1 MATTPDPKADP
12 KAAAPKTPEVKADPK
27 AAAPKTPEVK
37 VEYIRAVYGRM
48 VDPLTALEYTGIPS
62 ELYKRTS
69 WVDSQ
74 LEANKLELCDPLDQP
89 TDE

>member
-1 MATTPDPKADP
+1 MATNPDPKADP
-12 KAAAPKTPEVKADPK
+12 KAAAPKTPEVKAPEVK
-27 AAAPKTPEVK
+27 APEVK

-74 LEANKLELCDPLDQP
+74 LEAKKLELCDPLDQP

>member
-1 MATTPDPKADP
+1 MATNPDPKADP
-12 KAAAPKTPEVKADPK
+12 KAAAPKTPEAKAP
-27 AAAPKTPEVK
+27 
-37 VEYIRAVYGRM
+37 YIRAVYGRM

-74 LEANKLELCDPLDQP
+74 LEAKKLELCDPP
-89 TDE
+89 EEAAA

>member
-12 KAAAPKTPEVKADPK
+12 KAAAPKTPEVKAPK
-27 AAAPKTPEVK
+27 AQ
-37 VEYIRAVYGRM
+37 YIRAVYGRM
-48 VDPLTALEYTGIPS
+48 VDPLTALEYTGTPS

-74 LEANKLELCDPLDQP
+74 LEAKKLELCDPLDQP
-89 TDE
+89 ADK

>member
-12 KAAAPKTPEVKADPK
+12 KAAAPKTPEVKAPK
-27 AAAPKTPEVK
+27 A
-37 VEYIRAVYGRM
+37 EYIRAVYGRM

-74 LEANKLELCDPLDQP
+74 LEAKKLELCDPP
-89 TDE
+89 EEAAA

>member
-1 MATTPDPKADP
+1 MATNPDPKADP
-12 KAAAPKTPEVKADPK
+12 KAAAPKTPEVK
-27 AAAPKTPEVK
+27 TPK

-74 LEANKLELCDPLDQP
+74 LEAKKLELCDPPEQEAA
-89 TDE
+89 T

>member
-12 KAAAPKTPEVKADPK
+12 KAAAPKTPEVKAP
-27 AAAPKTPEVK
+27 K

-48 VDPLTALEYTGIPS
+48 VDPLTALEYTGVPS

-74 LEANKLELCDPLDQP
+74 LEAKKLELCDPP
-89 TDE
+89 EPADE

>member
-12 KAAAPKTPEVKADPK
+12 KARTPEVK
-27 AAAPKTPEVK
+27 TQ
-37 VEYIRAVYGRM
+37 YIRAVYGRM

-74 LEANKLELCDPLDQP
+74 LEAKKLELCDPLDQP
-89 TDE
+89 ADK

>member
-1 MATTPDPKADP
+1 MATTPDPKAGP
-12 KAAAPKTPEVKADPK
+12 KAAAPKAPEA
-27 AAAPKTPEVK
+27 K

-48 VDPLTALEYTGIPS
+48 VDPLTALEYTGVPS

-74 LEANKLELCDPLDQP
+74 LEAKKLELCDPP
-89 TDE
+89 EEAAA

>member
-1 MATTPDPKADP
+1 MATTPDPKTDP
-12 KAAAPKTPEVKADPK
+12 KAAAPKTPEA
-27 AAAPKTPEVK
+27 KTPK

-48 VDPLTALEYTGIPS
+48 VDPLTGLEYTGIPS

-74 LEANKLELCDPLDQP
+74 LEAKKLELCDPP
-89 TDE
+89 EKEAAA

>member
-1 MATTPDPKADP
+1 MATTPDPKADL
-12 KAAAPKTPEVKADPK
+12 KAAAPKTPEA
-27 AAAPKTPEVK
+27 K

-74 LEANKLELCDPLDQP
+74 LEAKKLELCDPLDQP

>member
-1 MATTPDPKADP
+1 MATNPDPKADP
-12 KAAAPKTPEVKADPK
+12 KAAAPKTPETKA
-27 AAAPKTPEVK
+27 PEAK

-74 LEANKLELCDPLDQP
+74 LEAKKLELCDPLDQP

>member
-12 KAAAPKTPEVKADPK
+12 KAAAPKTL
-27 AAAPKTPEVK
+27 EVK

-48 VDPLTALEYTGIPS
+48 VDPLTALEYSGIPS

-74 LEANKLELCDPLDQP
+74 LEAKKLELCDPLDQP

>member
-12 KAAAPKTPEVKADPK
+12 KAATPKTPKAQ
-27 AAAPKTPEVK
+27 
-37 VEYIRAVYGRM
+37 YIRAVYGRM

-74 LEANKLELCDPLDQP
+74 LEAQKLELCDPP
-89 TDE
+89 EEAAA

>member
-1 MATTPDPKADP
+1 MATAPNTTPQAP
-12 KAAAPKTPEVKADPK
+12 KAAPKVEEPK
-27 AAAPKTPEVK
+27 AQ
-37 VEYIRAVYGRM
+37 YIRAVYGRM

-74 LEANKLELCDPLDQP
+74 LEAKKLELCDPP
-89 TDE
+89 EEAAA

>member
-1 MATTPDPKADP
+1 MATNPDPKADP
-12 KAAAPKTPEVKADPK
+12 KAAAPKAPEAKTPEVKAPK
-27 AAAPKTPEVK
+27 AQ
-37 VEYIRAVYGRM
+37 YIRAVYGRM

-62 ELYKRTS
+62 ELYKRSS

-74 LEANKLELCDPLDQP
+74 LEAKKLELCDPLDQP

>member
-1 MATTPDPKADP
+1 MATNPDPKADP
-12 KAAAPKTPEVKADPK
+12 KAAAPKTPEVKAQ
-27 AAAPKTPEVK
+27 
-37 VEYIRAVYGRM
+37 YIRAVYGRM

-74 LEANKLELCDPLDQP
+74 LEAKKLELCGPLDQP

>member
-1 MATTPDPKADP
+1 MATNPDPKADP
-12 KAAAPKTPEVKADPK
+12 KAAAPKAPEAKAQ
-27 AAAPKTPEVK
+27 
-37 VEYIRAVYGRM
+37 YIRAVYGRM
-48 VDPLTALEYTGIPS
+48 VDPLTALEYTGVPS

-74 LEANKLELCDPLDQP
+74 LEAKKLELCDPLDQP

>member
-1 MATTPDPKADP
+1 MATTPDTKADP
-12 KAAAPKTPEVKADPK
+12 KAAAPKTPEVK
-27 AAAPKTPEVK
+27 TPK

-74 LEANKLELCDPLDQP
+74 LEAKKLELCDPPEQEAA
-89 TDE
+89 T

>member
-1 MATTPDPKADP
+1 MATNPDPKADP
-12 KAAAPKTPEVKADPK
+12 KAAVPKTPEAKAQ
-27 AAAPKTPEVK
+27 
-37 VEYIRAVYGRM
+37 YIRAVYGRM

-74 LEANKLELCDPLDQP
+74 LEAKKLELCDPLDQP
-89 TDE
+89 TDK

>member
-12 KAAAPKTPEVKADPK
+12 KAAAPKTPEVK
-27 AAAPKTPEVK
+27 
-37 VEYIRAVYGRM
+37 YIRAVYGRM

-62 ELYKRTS
+62 ELYKRSS

-74 LEANKLELCDPLDQP
+74 LEAKKLELCEPLDQP